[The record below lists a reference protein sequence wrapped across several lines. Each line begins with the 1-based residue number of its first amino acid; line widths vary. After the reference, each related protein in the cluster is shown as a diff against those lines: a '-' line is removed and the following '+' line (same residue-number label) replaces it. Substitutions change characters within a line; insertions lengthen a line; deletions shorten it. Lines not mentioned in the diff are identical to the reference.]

1 MHYYHCIS
9 VLSVLATGL
18 LGGLAKPL
26 SPPWDDMHIKHSW
39 NAVPRNWESPGHPPS
54 GTTIDLYIALKP
66 QRENALVDALYEV
79 SKPGHPRYRAY
90 LTKERVAE
98 LVAPRPETLKLVN
111 SWLEHHGIS
120 SSSISMTHG
129 GSTLVLKGVSI
140 TQANTLLSASYQLY
154 RHVERDETV
163 VRTVSYS
170 LPVALHWHVLTV
182 APTTSFVSP
191 RTQWQTP
198 RNRSDRAVKATPG
211 EPATTLLSRAK
222 VNDVTPSFLR
232 WLYETETYTPST
244 RGENVLGIVGLLGD
258 YPSPTDLTA
267 FMQKYR
273 SEADDATFHV
283 VEVNGG
289 GYDPTHPNKEANM
302 DIQYAEAIAY
312 PTPHIFYSTSRSD
325 RDNDFAI
332 WLEYILDQ
340 ENIPQT
346 ISISYSHEEHSIPR
360 EYATYVCEQFAEL
373 AVRGVSVLV
382 SSGNDGIGRGT
393 CLRDDGTVRFGPT
406 FPGTCPYV
414 TVVGATTDYEPE
426 VGADL
431 SGGGFSDYFER
442 PWYQEEAVSTFLQH
456 LGNQYQGLYN
466 ASGRGIPDIA
476 AQAIGLPIFFNS
488 NEQKESGTSLAAPV
502 VAGIISLLNDWLI
515 STGQRPLGFLNP
527 WLYGRGFRS
536 LNDIAEGSNPGCNL
550 DGFSA
555 IVGWDP
561 VTGLGTPNF
570 RKMQTILR

>member
-1 MHYYHCIS
+1 MEANRLIRFPRCAHLPSS
-9 VLSVLATGL
+9 VPILANGQPHNITLDVASAESDHQINQNWYLSGL
-18 LGGLAKPL
+18 L
-26 SPPWDDMHIKHSW
+26 
-39 NAVPRNWESPGHPPS
+39 
-54 GTTIDLYIALKP
+54 
-66 QRENALVDALYEV
+66 Q
-79 SKPGHPRYRAY
+79 
-90 LTKERVAE
+90 
-98 LVAPRPETLKLVN
+98 VN
-111 SWLEHHGIS
+111 LDS
-120 SSSISMTHG
+120 
-129 GSTLVLKGVSI
+129 STLPTTGNI
-140 TQANTLLSASYQLY
+140 TLLSASYQLY

-163 VRTVSYS
+163 VRTVGYS

-232 WLYETETYTPST
+232 WLYESETYTPNT

-258 YPSPTDLTA
+258 YPTDLTV

-273 SEADDATFHV
+273 SEIDDATFTV
-283 VEVNGG
+283 VGVNGG
-289 GYDPTHPNKEANM
+289 GYDPTHPNEEANM
-302 DIQYAEAIAY
+302 DIQYAEAIVY
-312 PTPHIFYSTSRSD
+312 PTPHIFYSASRSD
-325 RDNDFAI
+325 TDNDFAI

-340 ENIPQT
+340 ENIPQNSSAYRT
-346 ISISYSHEEHSIPR
+346 AMKNIPS
-360 EYATYVCEQFAEL
+360 
-373 AVRGVSVLV
+373 RGNMQPMCVN
-382 SSGNDGIGRGT
+382 SSRGSLET
-393 CLRDDGTVRFGPT
+393 CLREDGTVRFGPT

-442 PWYQEEAVSTFLQH
+442 PWYQEEAVSTLLQH

-476 AQAIGLPIFFNS
+476 AEAMGLPIFFNGD
-488 NEQKESGTSLAAPV
+488 EQKESGTSLAAPV
-502 VAGIISLLNDWLI
+502 VAGIISLLDDWLI

-527 WLYGRGFRS
+527 WLYGRASGVSTTSQWARIRVATWMDS
-536 LNDIAEGSNPGCNL
+536 LPSL
-550 DGFSA
+550 DGTLC
-555 IVGWDP
+555 VP
-561 VTGLGTPNF
+561 LEL
-570 RKMQTILR
+570 ILLHCRRWSL